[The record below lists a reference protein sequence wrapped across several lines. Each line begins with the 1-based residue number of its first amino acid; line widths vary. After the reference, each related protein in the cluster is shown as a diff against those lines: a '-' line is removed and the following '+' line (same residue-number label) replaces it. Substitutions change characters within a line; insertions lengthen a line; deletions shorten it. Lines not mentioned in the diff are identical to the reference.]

1 MGEMLQPRNLC
12 THRQH
17 GSFILQIPAV
27 LLRWPDTLGK
37 SISGQLSIS
46 SLQVDQPDAP
56 MDEYIINLRTVLREK
71 LRAIE
76 VLMDKINSFEQV
88 LVSHKRGM
96 PHQ

>member
-1 MGEMLQPRNLC
+1 MGEMLQRRNPC
-12 THRQH
+12 THSQP
-17 GSFILQIPAV
+17 GSFILQIIAV
-27 LLRWPDTLGK
+27 RLRWPDSLGR
-37 SISGQLSIS
+37 SIAGQLSIS
-46 SLQVDQPDAP
+46 SVQVDQPDAP